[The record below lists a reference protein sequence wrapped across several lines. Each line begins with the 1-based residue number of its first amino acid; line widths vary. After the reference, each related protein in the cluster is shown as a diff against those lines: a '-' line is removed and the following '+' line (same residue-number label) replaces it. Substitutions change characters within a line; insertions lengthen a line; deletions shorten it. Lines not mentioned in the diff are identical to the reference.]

1 MGGGEGEACLI
12 FWARGWAL
20 IRAGG
25 GAYLIYDDIEI
36 TCIPL
41 QTVPFPVNPC
51 SQTQLKEPS
60 VLMHWALTSHGLE
73 SAEHSSISAETK
85 CNCN

>member
-1 MGGGEGEACLI
+1 MGEGKGKLAWYFGLGGGRLLE
-12 FWARGWAL
+12 
-20 IRAGG
+20 GG
-25 GAYLIYDDIEI
+25 GAYLKTYGDIEI